1 MGQINYTS
9 RGTGQRVANLPPLD
23 ELEGFGRVR
32 VSKVTNRTE
41 GADDEMGVAVWEIEL
56 EQDIPIEFAVDEN
69 LADWL
74 RTNATWDIPGG
85 RTSSNTAPT

>member
-1 MGQINYTS
+1 M
-9 RGTGQRVANLPPLD
+9 
-23 ELEGFGRVR
+23 R

-41 GADDEMGVAVWEIEL
+41 GADDEMGIAVWEIEL
-56 EQDIPIEFAVDEN
+56 EQDIPLEFPVDAN

-85 RTSSNTAPT
+85 DEFEYGTDEIGVDGDVTSRTTQPQT